1 MAGTGGVR
9 PGAGRPKKAFELD
22 VRNIAIKAIEEYYG
36 SIHNGF
42 VTLLNSKEPTLIKF
56 CWEHGVGKPTDQI
69 QMNVEQDIKTFQVI
83 QLPDNGRDNFIEP
96 IEPIDETIEPIA

>member
-1 MAGTGGVR
+1 MAGTGGAR
-9 PGAGRPKKAFELD
+9 PGAGRPKKQFEID

-42 VTLLNSKEPTLIKF
+42 VTLLNSKEPSLIKF

-69 QMNVEQDIKTFQVI
+69 EMNIEQDIKTFQVI
-83 QLPDNGRDNFIEP
+83 QLPDNGRDNCIET
-96 IEPIDETIEPIA
+96 IEPIDESTEPIA

>member
-1 MAGTGGVR
+1 MAGTGGAR
-9 PGAGRPKKAFELD
+9 PGAGRPKKEFEIN
-22 VRNIAIKAIEEYYG
+22 VREIAIKAIEQYYG

-42 VTLLNSKEPTLIKF
+42 VTLLNSKEPALIKF
-56 CWEHGVGKPTDQI
+56 CWEHGVGKPTDEI
-69 QMNVEQDIKTFQVI
+69 HMNVEQDIKTFQVI